1 MLWDESADDL
11 KLVGAAGL
19 TVAGNSVLASVDV
32 TGLATAA
39 TFEPDGDTAAGDN
52 AAIGYT
58 AAEGLILTGQGSTS
72 DITFKNDADATVMS
86 IPTGTSKV
94 GIGTTGAAETLHLYT
109 ATNPAIK
116 IQSSAGNCYVVNRNS
131 DSGMELL
138 NAMNGPIE
146 FYTNNAERMRIIADG
161 KVGIGTTAPA
171 YELDVVGNARL
182 NPSSNPVLRFQEGGT
197 ARSRLIATST
207 VGMSIEANDDKPIV
221 LMTNGAERMRV
232 NATGVGIGTTTPGA
246 KLSVVGNATVT
257 GDITANNFAGR
268 NFIINGQGLINQ
280 RGAQVTLTNGEYF
293 VDRFWMNIHNGAV
306 NGNFVNGYIEIDV
319 TTADTEVGADD
330 NVGIHHKIEA
340 QNITGFMLGTASAK
354 TVTLSFKHKHTKTG
368 INCISLYN
376 TAVNRSYVAE
386 YTQSVSNTEETAS
399 ITIPLDT
406 TGTWV
411 TTGPGTGLNIGF
423 SMMEGSNYQGNANTW
438 EGAADFSTSNQVN
451 NMDSTSNH
459 FRITDVKLEIG
470 SAATEF
476 IADNYEVL
484 LAKCQRYYEKSFAQ
498 SGVPGAGVVDQ
509 DFYSSGEAVS
519 TTVIAASVPF
529 AVNKRTAAPTITIY
543 AYDGTSA
550 RVSNWNSTGNVGGA
564 AAATKVGERGYTGI
578 TASSLTDENNYWWK
592 WTADDEL

>member
-1 MLWDESADDL
+1 MIL
-11 KLVGAAGL
+11 
-19 TVAGNSVLASVDV
+19 
-32 TGLATAA
+32 
-39 TFEPDGDTAAGDN
+39 TAAG
-52 AAIGYT
+52 
-58 AAEGLILTGQGSTS
+58 
-72 DITFKNDADATVMS
+72 
-86 IPTGTSKV
+86 
-94 GIGTTGAAETLHLYT
+94 
-109 ATNPAIK
+109 
-116 IQSSAGNCYVVNRNS
+116 
-131 DSGMELL
+131 
-138 NAMNGPIE
+138 
-146 FYTNNAERMRIIADG
+146 
-161 KVGIGTTAPA
+161 
-171 YELDVVGNARL
+171 RL
-182 NPSSNPVLRFQEGGT
+182 
-197 ARSRLIATST
+197 
-207 VGMSIEANDDKPIV
+207 
-221 LMTNGAERMRV
+221 
-232 NATGVGIGTTTPGA
+232 GIGTTTPGA
-246 KLSVVGNATVT
+246 KLSVVGDATVT